1 MPDSQSP
8 QEFFRL
14 ILLTVVGQAYTA
26 GGYALEQNPIQWGGG
41 QYRFMKKWDAGLY
54 TFINYQHLAYAEPN
68 PSRFRISLVR
78 TDKPNPN
85 SISAHADFMRKTL
98 SELVVKDFGVAILPS
113 ADYWWSYRGVDALGK
128 ALAEA
133 GSLVAGYGIPWLAG
147 VLKPPTPHD
156 TAEAAAAMG

>member
-1 MPDSQSP
+1 MPESSSP

-14 ILLTVVGQAYTA
+14 ILVTVVGQAYNAA
-26 GGYALEQNPIQWGGG
+26 GYRLEESAIQWAGG
-41 QYRFMKKWDAGLY
+41 QYRFMKKWESGLY

-68 PSRFRISLVR
+68 PSRFRVSLVR
-78 TDKPNPN
+78 TDKPNPT

-113 ADYWWSYRGVDALGK
+113 ADYWWTYRGVDELGK

-133 GSLVAGYGIPWLAG
+133 GHLAVGYGMPWLAG
-147 VLKPPTPHD
+147 ELIPSPPQT
-156 TAEAAAAMG
+156 

>member
-1 MPDSQSP
+1 MSDTQSP

-26 GGYALEQNPIQWGGG
+26 AGYRLEENPIQWGGG
-41 QYRFMKKWDAGLY
+41 QYRFMKRWESGLY
-54 TFINYQHLAYAEPN
+54 TFINYQHLAYADPN
-68 PSRFRISLVR
+68 PSRFRVSLVR

-113 ADYWWSYRGVDALGK
+113 ADYWWSYRGVDEMGK

-133 GSLVAGYGIPWLAG
+133 GHLAVGYAMPWLAG
-147 VLKPPTPHD
+147 ELKAPAPDD
-156 TAEAAAAMG
+156 TGEAAAVAG